1 MVARR
6 HAGVSAD
13 GSARV
18 DDFGTAFS
26 PQISA
31 RFHREATNFHI
42 LRLVR
47 KQNGFCAIC
56 KEYLP
61 DALDGIHVDHIEP
74 LARGGYALKCAIS
87 ARRAQASA
95 IITRRAETAPAGSV
109 RRSRIERDPERGTPT
124 KFVLASS
131 SSNGTRI
138 TATRITPSDRH
149 RAARRWIARCGAG
162 NGRAA
167 GSVRSAPRCTRDV
180 AAGGRP
186 PVPCGQRR
194 AACSASRGRARR
206 SGAPWRPLTGFRR
219 RTAATRRG
227 TADEERPGMRR
238 HASGRNGARQRGS
251 GGGGRRGS
259 LG

>member
-47 KQNGFCAIC
+47 KQNEFCAIC

-109 RRSRIERDPERGTPT
+109 RRSRIERDPERGDAYQVRPG
-124 KFVLASS
+124 VLVEQRDEDHGHEDHAVRPAPGRTSV
-131 SSNGTRI
+131 
-138 TATRITPSDRH
+138 DRSLRGSEWAGRGFGAVCAPMH
-149 RAARRWIARCGAG
+149 ARCRCGWPPARSLRAA
-162 NGRAA
+162 
-167 GSVRSAPRCTRDV
+167 
-180 AAGGRP
+180 
-186 PVPCGQRR
+186 
-194 AACSASRGRARR
+194 
-206 SGAPWRPLTGFRR
+206 
-219 RTAATRRG
+219 
-227 TADEERPGMRR
+227 
-238 HASGRNGARQRGS
+238 
-251 GGGGRRGS
+251 
-259 LG
+259 